1 MNLLKKIESDLKDAI
16 KSSDTVRSGTLKM
29 LKSDIM
35 YEKAKKGQDLDDEKI
50 LEVIARAAKKRRES
64 IEEFTKA
71 GRKDLADTE
80 SSELVIVESYLPE
93 QLSRDEVEKI
103 IDAKLAELGEVT
115 QKDFG
120 KIMGPLMKELKGKT
134 DGAVV
139 KEILTQKLNK

>member
-35 YEKAKKGQDLDDEKI
+35 YEKAKKGGDLDDEKI

-120 KIMGPLMKELKGKT
+120 KVMGPLMKELKGKT

>member
-16 KSSDTVRSGTLKM
+16 KNSDTVRSGTLKM

-71 GRKDLADTE
+71 GRKDLADIE

-139 KEILTQKLNK
+139 KEILNQKLNK